1 MKATRIVVLIVIAL
15 FACSLNS
22 CIVVKRDRY
31 GSHYRLNKK
40 DAKHHKI
47 LIQVGPNKGK
57 SPRVNSKGHYQPK
70 PPKK

>member
-1 MKATRIVVLIVIAL
+1 MKATRIVALIVIAL

-40 DAKHHKI
+40 DSKHHKI
-47 LIQVGPNKGK
+47 LIQVGKNKGK
-57 SPRVNSKGHYQPK
+57 EPRVSSKGVYRPK
-70 PPKK
+70 PSR